1 MATLG
6 NLIWFFTGG
15 FALFLAYGLGAI
27 LFFPAFI
34 PLFRMAVY
42 AAWPFGRG
50 VVTQSQLQQYKEA
63 TGRGNEVSTA
73 KAMLTNLSGI
83 ANLLWLFTFG
93 IGIAFVHFI
102 GMMINLA
109 LFWTI
114 VAIPNIVGH
123 WRMIRVA
130 LMPFNKVIVPKGLE
144 KEIEE
149 GIAKGKLGL

>member
-1 MATLG
+1 M
-6 NLIWFFTGG
+6 
-15 FALFLAYGLGAI
+15 
-27 LFFPAFI
+27 
-34 PLFRMAVY
+34 
-42 AAWPFGRG
+42 
-50 VVTQSQLQQYKEA
+50 TQSQLQKYKEA
-63 TGRGNEVSTA
+63 TGRGSEVSTA
-73 KAMLTNLSGI
+73 KAVLTNLSGI

-144 KEIEE
+144 KDIEE